1 MSASQHQRLIRYIWL
16 SIGAACATIALKSSA
31 ALLTGSVSL
40 FSDAL
45 ESVVNLVAALIA
57 LWAIRLANQ
66 PADLGHHFGH
76 GKAEYLSAAI
86 EGTMIIAAAGMILYS
101 AIPRLFNPTEIDDTG
116 IGLALA
122 VIAGVINAVV
132 GITLIRAGKKNR
144 SIALTADGRHLIS
157 DVWTSVG
164 VVLGVAVVAI
174 FQIPILDPIIAIAVA
189 ANILWVGLQL
199 IRRSTS
205 GMLDAAISPGEMDQV
220 TVLLDGF
227 RRDFDVDFHAV
238 RSRESGRQR
247 FVYMHVLVPDAW
259 TVRKGHELTM
269 MIRDAIAQVL
279 PDTITFTHIEPLGNP
294 ASYDHD
300 EIFDPELAEEEA
312 AAGSTEHLPAHPLTT
327 ETQSSKMDGT
337 DS

>member
-16 SIGAACATIALKSSA
+16 SIAAACATIALKSSA
-31 ALLTGSVSL
+31 AFITGSVSL

-86 EGTMIIAAAGMILYS
+86 EGTMIVAAAGMILYS
-101 AIPRLFNPTEIDDTG
+101 AIPRLFNPTEIDDTA
-116 IGLALA
+116 IGLGLA
-122 VIAGVINAVV
+122 VIAGAINAAV
-132 GITLIRAGKKNR
+132 GLTLIRAGKKNR
-144 SIALTADGRHLIS
+144 SIALTADGRHLMA

-174 FQIPILDPIIAIAVA
+174 FKIPILDPIIAIAVA

-205 GMLDAAISPGEMDQV
+205 GMLDAAISPEEMDQV

-247 FVYMHVLVPDAW
+247 FIYMHVLVPDAW

-269 MIRDAIAQVL
+269 LIRDAIAQVL
-279 PDTITFTHIEPLGNP
+279 PNTVTFTHIEPLGDP

-300 EIFDPELAEEEA
+300 EVFDPELAEEA
-312 AAGSTEHLPAHPLTT
+312 AALKDTDVQTVDPLMTEQEP
-327 ETQSSKMDGT
+327 
-337 DS
+337 